1 MTRDKWLT
9 WLEATVLG
17 FLLSFGAVA
26 CLVSG
31 YAMDGGGHGFATEL
45 SPVDMAKLAKWC
57 ALVSFLFG
65 GMFLHKVSSWLVP
78 IGLVALILWHW
89 FYGDLAIS
97 VEAVLYTVS
106 LTCDRAYG
114 WGQIVWNA
122 ESLIAADRTVAFCV
136 LAALVAAVAIWVV
149 CRGRRSFWAIGAAL
163 LPLLVC
169 TLVTDRVPNE
179 KYLFVWLAGI
189 GVLVLTQTVR
199 RQSQRQGNALTAL
212 ISIPLVLALMLLFH
226 QVPQEGYQEEYRAD
240 ALLQQFQSLF
250 QMEVNTAPVGV
261 SVTESV
267 DLTMVGMRSEH
278 RAPRMDVTTDTN
290 GVFYLRGEV
299 YDVYTGTDWKNS
311 GNSTDLPWPDVFTFT
326 VNNWN
331 SNELP
336 VMDDSGATGNPRVH
350 IHTRYA
356 ERLYYTPYYT
366 MDVEVGPQGLKNPD
380 RETDYSFS
388 YVEQMKLSERALDE
402 AAFQRFTELPE
413 STRQWAEPMVVQI
426 LGNSAVS
433 SSQAIPQIIANYVSN
448 SARYDLQTPR
458 MDRDYGDFAQW
469 FLTRS
474 ETGYCVHFATS
485 TVVLLRAA
493 GIPARYVTGYM
504 FQGEAGETV
513 TVTTMEAH
521 AWVEYWTTDSGW
533 QILES
538 TPAAEE
544 PEPPEESTEP
554 VTDPEETTTEP
565 PATTEPPVQKPT
577 EPSQNTGE
585 TPKPGVTPKQ
595 EENLSWLWTAL
606 LWVLVGILIPV
617 AVYFQ
622 YRLRRDRKY
631 RRRNS
636 GKHNKRAIES
646 YKQLQALYKLT
657 HAEPEETCMQL
668 ALKAK
673 FSQHRLEKEELQTL
687 EAEVQKQQALL
698 REHSWYH
705 RLIYKLIFAAY

>member
-136 LAALVAAVAIWVV
+136 LAALVAAVGTWVV
-149 CRGRRSFWAIGAAL
+149 CHRARALWAVGAAL

-212 ISIPLVLALMLLFH
+212 VSIPLVLALMLLFH

-240 ALLQQFQSLF
+240 ALLQRFQSLF

-267 DLTMVGMRSEH
+267 DLTLVGNRPSH
-278 RAPRMDVTTDTN
+278 RAPRMDVITETD

-311 GNSTDLPWPDVFTFT
+311 GNTWDLPWPQASVT
-326 VNNWN
+326 
-331 SNELP
+331 SYLP
-336 VMDDSGATGNPRVH
+336 LVQ
-350 IHTRYA
+350 IYTRYA
-356 ERLYYTPYYT
+356 EGIYYTPYYT
-366 MDVEVGPQGLKNPD
+366 MDGEMGNQGLKNPD
-380 RETDYSFS
+380 RETEYSFR
-388 YVEQMKLSERALDE
+388 YTEHALMAEGGYDASLME
-402 AAFQRFTELPE
+402 RFTELPE

-504 FQGEAGETV
+504 FQGKAGETV

-544 PEPPEESTEP
+544 PEPPEETTEP
-554 VTDPEETTTEP
+554 GTEPEETTTEP

-595 EENLSWLWTAL
+595 EDNLSWLWTAL

-631 RRRNS
+631 RGRNS

-657 HAEPEETCMQL
+657 HAEPEETCTQL

-673 FSQHRLEKEELQTL
+673 FSQHRLEKEELQIL